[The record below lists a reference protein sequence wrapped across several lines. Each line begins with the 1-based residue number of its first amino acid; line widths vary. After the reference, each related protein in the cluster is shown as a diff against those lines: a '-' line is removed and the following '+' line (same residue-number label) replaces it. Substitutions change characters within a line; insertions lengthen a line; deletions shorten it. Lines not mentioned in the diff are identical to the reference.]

1 MSEQIENSSV
11 AEEEAWGGQAPALPS
26 VGSQLRQAREGRGLA
41 VSDIAQALKLGPRQ
55 VEALE
60 RDDWADLPGTTFI
73 RGFVRNY
80 ARLVG
85 LDPQPLMAHLGGL
98 LEKPLDTLNVPAAAP
113 AEIRSGGRT
122 RDRAVVSIGVGLVVL
137 ALLAYFLL
145 PNNLVAW
152 RASLQTF
159 LDGDTTTQ
167 ESAEVPVPSATAQEP
182 LFPPEGSVAA
192 ANEVPIPVAPSAVV
206 SAEAPVVAPV
216 AASVAAVQPPR
227 LRFQVA
233 RESWVEVRDADD
245 VVVFSQRMMPGSEQQ
260 VGGKSPLSVTIGYAP
275 GVSLYVQGK
284 LLDLTPYVRGDV
296 ARLQVE

>member
-1 MSEQIENSSV
+1 MSEQIENASV
-11 AEEEAWGGQAPALPS
+11 AEEGAWEGQAAGLPS
-26 VGSQLRQAREGRGLA
+26 VGSQLRLAREARGLA
-41 VSDIAQALKLGPRQ
+41 VADIAQALKLGPRQ

-85 LDPQPLMAHLGGL
+85 VDAQPLMAHLGGQ
-98 LEKPLDTLNVPAAAP
+98 LEKPVDTLNVPAAAP
-113 AEIRSGGRT
+113 AEIRSGGRS
-122 RDRAVVSIGVGLVVL
+122 RDRAVVSVGVGLVVL

-145 PNNLVAW
+145 PSNLVAW
-152 RASLQTF
+152 RANLQTL
-159 LDGDTTTQ
+159 LDGDPPVQ
-167 ESAEVPVPSATAQEP
+167 ETAEAPAPAATPQEP
-182 LFPPEGSVAA
+182 LFPPEGSAA
-192 ANEVPIPVAPSAVV
+192 AASEAPVPVAPSAVV

-216 AASVAAVQPPR
+216 AASAAAVQPPR
-227 LRFQVA
+227 LRFQVS

-275 GVSLYVQGK
+275 GVSVYVQGK
-284 LLDLTPYVRGDV
+284 LLDLAPYVRGDV